1 MLERSH
7 ETDRDRVHERGLEH
21 REEGAEVRRDVL
33 RVLDEEDDGPDL
45 GCKMRIG
52 VEFKFRTYLN
62 FRTYTVP

>member
-7 ETDRDRVHERGLEH
+7 ETDRDWVHERGLEH

-45 GCKMRIG
+45 GCK
-52 VEFKFRTYLN
+52 
-62 FRTYTVP
+62 